1 MNIEDKDMSE
11 IIDSNFDEPDK
22 KNWLVWVFTI
32 LCIAIGAAVLIK
44 FIPAITSSDDAV
56 TVDTDEDIVELP
68 VYYVENMDELHL
80 DVNDFDIANYYFRNE
95 YEYNNHYYIDHD
107 NVLWGVGDNSDGQ
120 LGNGNRSSYEG
131 TPQKMAENVIHV
143 DGAAFFVIY
152 LTENGELYGAG
163 ANQNGLMGLENPFGK
178 EWIYYDDI
186 VAATPVLL
194 MSDVKY
200 ARASQSGIVALKDD
214 GSVWWWGQIRTTSAK
229 HPDDTIGCSYS
240 DPTKM
245 LDDAIYVTC
254 GYFCMAA
261 IKEDGTLWTW
271 GNNTFG
277 SCGYDSKNQD
287 FIEEPVKVLDDV
299 KMVWMDE
306 VRFEKAKPYA
316 ESESA
321 AEGNDDYDY
330 KYVTFAEKK
339 DGSLYACGKYVEGE
353 GSKIWDFKLYGDT
366 LRTPEEYMDDGLHE
380 PVELVYSDRFQ
391 RIQFKEK
398 KD

>member
-1 MNIEDKDMSE
+1 MSE

-32 LCIAIGAAVLIK
+32 LCIAIGATVLIK

-56 TVDTDEDIVELP
+56 TVDSDEDIVELP

-80 DVNDFDIANYYFRNE
+80 DDTDFDIANYYFRNE
-95 YEYNNHYYIDHD
+95 YEYNHYYIDDD
-107 NVLWGVGDNSDGQ
+107 NVLWGVGDNSEGQ
-120 LGNGNRSSYEG
+120 LGIGNRSSYES

-163 ANQNGLMGLENPFGK
+163 ANQNGLMGLENPYGK

-240 DPTKM
+240 EPTKM

-254 GYFCMAA
+254 GSFSMAA

-306 VRFEKAKPYA
+306 VRFENSEPYT
-316 ESESA
+316 EE
-321 AEGNDDYDY
+321 DDEYDY
-330 KYVTFAEKK
+330 TYDTFAEKK
-339 DGSLYACGKYVEGE
+339 DGSLYACGKYVDGE

>member
-22 KNWLVWVFTI
+22 KNWLVWVFSI

-56 TVDTDEDIVELP
+56 TVDPNEDIVELP

-80 DVNDFDIANYYFRNE
+80 DDTDFDIANYYFRNE
-95 YEYNNHYYIDHD
+95 YEYNHYYIDDD

-120 LGNGNRSSYEG
+120 LGNRNRSSYES

-152 LTENGELYGAG
+152 LTENGELYGVG
-163 ANQNGLMGLENPFGK
+163 ANQNGLMGLENPYGK

-200 ARASQSGIVALKDD
+200 ARASQSGIVALKND
-214 GSVWWWGQIRTTSAK
+214 GSVWWWGEIRTTSAK

-240 DPTKM
+240 EPTKM

-254 GYFCMAA
+254 GSFSMAA

-287 FIEEPVKVLDDV
+287 FIEEPVKVLDDA

-306 VRFEKAKPYA
+306 VRFDNAKQNT
-316 ESESA
+316 EGVSS
-321 AEGNDDYDY
+321 EGNDDYDY
-330 KYVTFAEKK
+330 TYVTFAEKK

-398 KD
+398 D

>member
-1 MNIEDKDMSE
+1 MSIEDKDMSE
-11 IIDSNFDEPDK
+11 IIESDFDEADK
-22 KNWLVWVFTI
+22 NNWIVWVFTI
-32 LCIAIGAAVLIK
+32 LCIAIGASVLIK
-44 FIPAITSSDDAV
+44 FIPTIIASDDAV
-56 TVDTDEDIVELP
+56 IAEPVEDVVEFP
-68 VYYVENMDELHL
+68 VYYVENMDGLRL
-80 DVNDFDIANYYFRNE
+80 DDTDFDITNYYFRNE
-95 YEYNNHYYIDHD
+95 YEYNHYYIDDD
-107 NVLWGVGDNSDGQ
+107 NVLWGVGDNSEGQ
-120 LGNGNRSSYEG
+120 LGIGNRSSYEG

-163 ANQNGLMGLENPFGK
+163 ANQNGLMGLENPYGK

-254 GYFCMAA
+254 GSFSMAA

-330 KYVTFAEKK
+330 TYVTFAEKK

-398 KD
+398 D

>member
-1 MNIEDKDMSE
+1 MSIEDKDMSE
-11 IIDSNFDEPDK
+11 IIESDFDEADK

-32 LCIAIGAAVLIK
+32 LCIAIGASVLIK
-44 FIPAITSSDDAV
+44 FIPAIIASDDVV
-56 TVDTDEDIVELP
+56 TEEPVEDIVEFP
-68 VYYVENMDELHL
+68 VYYVENMDGLHL
-80 DVNDFDIANYYFRNE
+80 DDTDFDIANYYFRNE
-95 YEYNNHYYIDHD
+95 YEYNHYYIDDD
-107 NVLWGVGDNSDGQ
+107 NVLWGVGDNSEGQ
-120 LGNGNRSSYEG
+120 LGIGNRSSYES

-163 ANQNGLMGLENPFGK
+163 ANQNGLMGLENPYGK

-200 ARASQSGIVALKDD
+200 ARASQSGIVALKND

-240 DPTKM
+240 EPTKM

-254 GYFCMAA
+254 GSFSMVA
-261 IKEDGTLWTW
+261 IKEDGTLWTQ
-271 GNNTFG
+271 GNNTFE

-306 VRFEKAKPYA
+306 VRFGTKSTYTGDENT
-316 ESESA
+316 SA
-321 AEGNDDYDY
+321 SDDFDY
-330 KYVTFAEKK
+330 TYVTFAEKT
-339 DGSLYACGKYVEGE
+339 DGSLYACGKYVDGE
-353 GSKIWDFKLYGDT
+353 GSKIWDFKLYGDIIRDPNVT
-366 LRTPEEYMDDGLHE
+366 DPNSENA

-391 RIQFKEK
+391 PIQFIEK
-398 KD
+398 P

>member
-1 MNIEDKDMSE
+1 MSIEDKDMSE
-11 IIDSNFDEPDK
+11 IIESDFDEADK
-22 KNWLVWVFTI
+22 NNWIVWVFTI
-32 LCIAIGAAVLIK
+32 LCIAIGASVLIK
-44 FIPAITSSDDAV
+44 FIPTIIASDDAV
-56 TVDTDEDIVELP
+56 IAEPVEDVVEFP
-68 VYYVENMDELHL
+68 VYYVENMDGLRL
-80 DVNDFDIANYYFRNE
+80 DDTDFDITNYYFRNE
-95 YEYNNHYYIDHD
+95 YEYNHYYIDDD
-107 NVLWGVGDNSDGQ
+107 NVLWGVGDNSEGQ
-120 LGNGNRSSYEG
+120 LGIGNRSSYEG

-143 DGAAFFVIY
+143 DGEAFFVIY

-163 ANQNGLMGLENPFGK
+163 ANQNGLMGLENPYGK

-254 GYFCMAA
+254 GSFSMAA

-330 KYVTFAEKK
+330 TYVTFAEKK

-398 KD
+398 D

>member
-1 MNIEDKDMSE
+1 MSIEDKDMSE
-11 IIDSNFDEPDK
+11 IIESDFDEPDR
-22 KNWLVWVFTI
+22 KNWIVWAFTI

-44 FIPAITSSDDAV
+44 FIPAIIASDDSV
-56 TVDTDEDIVELP
+56 TEESIEDIVEFP
-68 VYYVENMDELHL
+68 VYYVENMDGLHL
-80 DVNDFDIANYYFRNE
+80 DDTDFDIANYYFRNE
-95 YEYNNHYYIDHD
+95 YEYNHYYIDDD
-107 NVLWGVGDNSDGQ
+107 NVLWGVGDNSEGQ
-120 LGNGNRSSYEG
+120 LGIGNRSSYEG

-152 LTENGELYGAG
+152 LTENGELYGVG
-163 ANQNGLMGLENPFGK
+163 ANQNGLMGLENPYGK

-240 DPTKM
+240 EPTKM

-254 GYFCMAA
+254 GSFSMAA

-321 AEGNDDYDY
+321 EGNDDYDY
-330 KYVTFAEKK
+330 TYVTFAKKK

-380 PVELVYSDRFQ
+380 PIELVYSDRFQ

-398 KD
+398 D

>member
-1 MNIEDKDMSE
+1 MSIEDKDMSE
-11 IIDSNFDEPDK
+11 IIESDFDEPDK
-22 KNWLVWVFTI
+22 KNWIVWVFTI

-44 FIPAITSSDDAV
+44 FIPTIIASDDAV
-56 TVDTDEDIVELP
+56 IAEPVEDVVEFP
-68 VYYVENMDELHL
+68 VYYVENMDGLRL
-80 DVNDFDIANYYFRNE
+80 DDTDFDITNYYFRNE
-95 YEYNNHYYIDHD
+95 YEYNHYYIDDD
-107 NVLWGVGDNSDGQ
+107 NVLWGVGDNSEGQ
-120 LGNGNRSSYEG
+120 LGIGNRSSYEG

-143 DGAAFFVIY
+143 DGEAFFVIY

-163 ANQNGLMGLENPFGK
+163 ANQNGLMGLENPYGK

-254 GYFCMAA
+254 GSFSMAA

-330 KYVTFAEKK
+330 TYVTFAEKK

-398 KD
+398 D

>member
-56 TVDTDEDIVELP
+56 TVDPDEDIVELP

-80 DVNDFDIANYYFRNE
+80 DDTDFDIANYYFRNE
-95 YEYNNHYYIDHD
+95 YEYNHYYIDDD
-107 NVLWGVGDNSDGQ
+107 NVLWGVGDNGEGQ
-120 LGNGNRSSYEG
+120 LGNGNRSSYES
-131 TPQKMAENVIHV
+131 TPQKIAENVVHV
-143 DGAAFFVIY
+143 DYAAFFMIY

-163 ANQNGLMGLENPFGK
+163 ANQNGLMGLENPYGK

-186 VAATPVLL
+186 VAATSVLL

-229 HPDDTIGCSYS
+229 NTDDTIGSSYS

-254 GYFCMAA
+254 GSFSMAA

-330 KYVTFAEKK
+330 TYVTFAEKK
-339 DGSLYACGKYVEGE
+339 DGSLYACGKYVDGE

>member
-95 YEYNNHYYIDHD
+95 YEYNNHYYIDDD

-120 LGNGNRSSYEG
+120 LGNGNRSSYES

-200 ARASQSGIVALKDD
+200 ARASQSGIVALKND
-214 GSVWWWGQIRTTSAK
+214 GSVWWWGEIRTTSAK

-240 DPTKM
+240 EPTKM

-366 LRTPEEYMDDGLHE
+366 LRTPEGYMDDGLHE
-380 PVELVYSDRFQ
+380 PVELVYSDRFL

>member
-1 MNIEDKDMSE
+1 
-11 IIDSNFDEPDK
+11 
-22 KNWLVWVFTI
+22 
-32 LCIAIGAAVLIK
+32 
-44 FIPAITSSDDAV
+44 
-56 TVDTDEDIVELP
+56 
-68 VYYVENMDELHL
+68 
-80 DVNDFDIANYYFRNE
+80 
-95 YEYNNHYYIDHD
+95 
-107 NVLWGVGDNSDGQ
+107 
-120 LGNGNRSSYEG
+120 
-131 TPQKMAENVIHV
+131 MAENVIHV

-163 ANQNGLMGLENPFGK
+163 ANQNGLMGLENPYGK

-186 VAATPVLL
+186 VAATPVLF

-200 ARASQSGIVALKDD
+200 ARASQSGIVALKND

-240 DPTKM
+240 EPTKM

-254 GYFCMAA
+254 GSFSMAA
-261 IKEDGTLWTW
+261 IKDDGTLWTW

-306 VRFEKAKPYA
+306 VRFENAKPDTDGA
-316 ESESA
+316 IT
-321 AEGNDDYDY
+321 EGNDEYNY
-330 KYVTFAEKK
+330 TYVTFAEKK
-339 DGSLYACGKYVEGE
+339 DGTLYACGKYVDGE
-353 GSKIWDFKLYGDT
+353 GSKIWDFKLYGDI
-366 LRTPEEYMDDGLHE
+366 LRSPEEYMDDGLHE
-380 PVELVYSDRFQ
+380 PVELVYSDIFQ

-398 KD
+398 D

>member
-1 MNIEDKDMSE
+1 MSIEDKDMSE
-11 IIDSNFDEPDK
+11 IIESDFDEADK
-22 KNWLVWVFTI
+22 NNWIVWVFTI
-32 LCIAIGAAVLIK
+32 LCIAIGASVLIK
-44 FIPAITSSDDAV
+44 FIPAIIASDDAV
-56 TVDTDEDIVELP
+56 TEEPVEDIVEFP

-80 DVNDFDIANYYFRNE
+80 DDTDFDIANYYFRNE
-95 YEYNNHYYIDHD
+95 YEYNHYYIDDD
-107 NVLWGVGDNSDGQ
+107 NVLWGVGDNSEGQ
-120 LGNGNRSSYEG
+120 LGIGNRSSYES

-152 LTENGELYGAG
+152 LTENGELYGVG
-163 ANQNGLMGLENPFGK
+163 ANQNGLMGLENPYGK

-200 ARASQSGIVALKDD
+200 ARASQSGIVALKND
-214 GSVWWWGQIRTTSAK
+214 GSVWWWGEIRTTSAK

-240 DPTKM
+240 EPTKM

-254 GYFCMAA
+254 GSFSMAA

-277 SCGYDSKNQD
+277 SCGYDSRNQD
-287 FIEEPVKVLDDV
+287 FIEEPVKVLDDA

-306 VRFEKAKPYA
+306 VRFDNAKPNA
-316 ESESA
+316 EGVSS
-321 AEGNDDYDY
+321 EGNDDYDY
-330 KYVTFAEKK
+330 TYVTFAEKK
-339 DGSLYACGKYVEGE
+339 DGSLYACGKYVDGE

-398 KD
+398 N

>member
-1 MNIEDKDMSE
+1 MNFEDKDMSE
-11 IIDSNFDEPDK
+11 IIESDFDEADK
-22 KNWLVWVFTI
+22 KNWMVWVFTI

-44 FIPAITSSDDAV
+44 FIPAIIASDDAV
-56 TVDTDEDIVELP
+56 TEESIEDIVEFP
-68 VYYVENMDELHL
+68 VYYVENMDGLHL
-80 DVNDFDIANYYFRNE
+80 DDTDFDIANYYFRNE
-95 YEYNNHYYIDHD
+95 YEYNHYYIDDD
-107 NVLWGVGDNSDGQ
+107 NVLWGVGDNSEGQ
-120 LGNGNRSSYEG
+120 LGIGNRSSYES

-163 ANQNGLMGLENPFGK
+163 ANQNGLMGLENPYGK

-200 ARASQSGIVALKDD
+200 ARASQSGIVALKND
-214 GSVWWWGQIRTTSAK
+214 GSVWWWGEIRTTSAK

-240 DPTKM
+240 EPTKM

-254 GYFCMAA
+254 GSFCMAA

-306 VRFEKAKPYA
+306 VRFENSEPYT
-316 ESESA
+316 EE
-321 AEGNDDYDY
+321 DDEYDY
-330 KYVTFAEKK
+330 TYDTFAEKK
-339 DGSLYACGKYVEGE
+339 DGSLYACGKYVDGE

>member
-1 MNIEDKDMSE
+1 MSIEDKDMSE
-11 IIDSNFDEPDK
+11 IIESDFDEADK
-22 KNWLVWVFTI
+22 NNWIVWVFTI
-32 LCIAIGAAVLIK
+32 LCIAIGASVLIK
-44 FIPAITSSDDAV
+44 FIPAIIASEDVV
-56 TVDTDEDIVELP
+56 TEEPVEDIVEFP
-68 VYYVENMDELHL
+68 VYYVENMDGLHL
-80 DVNDFDIANYYFRNE
+80 DDTDFDIANYYFRNE
-95 YEYNNHYYIDHD
+95 YEYNHYYIDDD
-107 NVLWGVGDNSDGQ
+107 NVLWGVGDNSEGQ
-120 LGNGNRSSYEG
+120 LGIGNRSSYES

-143 DGAAFFVIY
+143 DGAAFLVIY

-163 ANQNGLMGLENPFGK
+163 ANQNGLMGLENPYGK

-200 ARASQSGIVALKDD
+200 ARASQSGIVALKND

-240 DPTKM
+240 EPTKM

-254 GYFCMAA
+254 GSFSIAA

-321 AEGNDDYDY
+321 EGNDDYDY
-330 KYVTFAEKK
+330 TYVTFAEKK

-380 PVELVYSDRFQ
+380 PIELVYSDRFQ

-398 KD
+398 D

>member
-1 MNIEDKDMSE
+1 MDIEDKDMSE

-44 FIPAITSSDDAV
+44 FIPAITPSDDAV
-56 TVDTDEDIVELP
+56 TVDPDEDIVELP

-80 DVNDFDIANYYFRNE
+80 DDTDFDIANYYFRNE
-95 YEYNNHYYIDHD
+95 YEYDNHYYIDDD
-107 NVLWGVGDNSDGQ
+107 NVLWGVGDNGEGQ
-120 LGNGNRSSYEG
+120 LGNGNRSSYESA
-131 TPQKMAENVIHV
+131 PQKIAENVVHV
-143 DGAAFFVIY
+143 DYAAFFMIY

-163 ANQNGLMGLENPFGK
+163 ANQNGLMGLENPYGK

-186 VAATPVLL
+186 VATSPVCL
-194 MSDVKY
+194 MTDVKY
-200 ARASQSGIVALKDD
+200 ARASHGGIIALKND
-214 GSVWWWGQIRTTSAK
+214 GSVWWWGEIRTTSAK

-240 DPTKM
+240 EPTKM
-245 LDDAIYVTC
+245 LDNAIYVTC
-254 GYFCMAA
+254 GSFSMAA
-261 IKEDGTLWTW
+261 IKDDGTLWTW

-306 VRFEKAKPYA
+306 VRFENNKPYTV
-316 ESESA
+316 E
-321 AEGNDDYDY
+321 DDEYDY
-330 KYVTFAEKK
+330 TYVTFAEKK
-339 DGSLYACGKYVEGE
+339 DGSVFACGKYVDGE
-353 GSKIWDFKLYGDT
+353 GSKIWDFKLYEDT

-380 PVELVYSDRFQ
+380 PIELVYSDRFQ

-398 KD
+398 ETINN

>member
-11 IIDSNFDEPDK
+11 IIESDFDEPDK
-22 KNWLVWVFTI
+22 KNWIVWVFTI

-44 FIPAITSSDDAV
+44 FIPTIIASDDAV
-56 TVDTDEDIVELP
+56 IAEPVEDVVEFP
-68 VYYVENMDELHL
+68 VYYVENMDGLRL
-80 DVNDFDIANYYFRNE
+80 DDTDFDITNYYLRNE
-95 YEYNNHYYIDHD
+95 YEYNHYYIDND

-120 LGNGNRSSYEG
+120 LGNGNRSSYES

-163 ANQNGLMGLENPFGK
+163 ANQNGLMGLENPYGK

-194 MSDVKY
+194 MSDDKY
-200 ARASQSGIVALKDD
+200 ARASQSGIVALKND
-214 GSVWWWGQIRTTSAK
+214 GSVWWWGEIRTTSAK

-240 DPTKM
+240 EPTKM

-254 GYFCMAA
+254 GSFCMAA

-306 VRFEKAKPYA
+306 VRFENSEPYT
-316 ESESA
+316 EE
-321 AEGNDDYDY
+321 DDEYDY
-330 KYVTFAEKK
+330 TYDTFAEKK
-339 DGSLYACGKYVEGE
+339 DGSLYACGKYVDGE

>member
-1 MNIEDKDMSE
+1 MSFEDKDMSE
-11 IIDSNFDEPDK
+11 IIESDFDEPDK

-32 LCIAIGAAVLIK
+32 LCIAIGAAMLIK
-44 FIPAITSSDDAV
+44 FIPVIFASDDAGTQEPV
-56 TVDTDEDIVELP
+56 EDIVKFP
-68 VYYVENMDELHL
+68 VYYVENMDGLHL
-80 DVNDFDIANYYFRNE
+80 DDTDFDIANYYFRNE
-95 YEYNNHYYIDHD
+95 YEYNHYYIDDD
-107 NVLWGVGDNSDGQ
+107 NVLWGVGDNSEGQ
-120 LGNGNRSSYEG
+120 LGIGNRSSYEG

-163 ANQNGLMGLENPFGK
+163 ANQNGLMGLENPYGK

-200 ARASQSGIVALKDD
+200 ARASQSGIVVLKDD

-240 DPTKM
+240 EPTKM

-254 GYFCMAA
+254 GSFSMAA

-321 AEGNDDYDY
+321 EGNDDYT
-330 KYVTFAEKK
+330 YVTFAEKK
-339 DGSLYACGKYVEGE
+339 DGSLYACGKNVDGE

-398 KD
+398 D

>member
-1 MNIEDKDMSE
+1 
-11 IIDSNFDEPDK
+11 
-22 KNWLVWVFTI
+22 
-32 LCIAIGAAVLIK
+32 
-44 FIPAITSSDDAV
+44 
-56 TVDTDEDIVELP
+56 
-68 VYYVENMDELHL
+68 
-80 DVNDFDIANYYFRNE
+80 
-95 YEYNNHYYIDHD
+95 
-107 NVLWGVGDNSDGQ
+107 
-120 LGNGNRSSYEG
+120 
-131 TPQKMAENVIHV
+131 
-143 DGAAFFVIY
+143 
-152 LTENGELYGAG
+152 
-163 ANQNGLMGLENPFGK
+163 LENPYGK

-200 ARASQSGIVALKDD
+200 ARASQSGIVALKND
-214 GSVWWWGQIRTTSAK
+214 GSVWWWGEIRTTSAK

-240 DPTKM
+240 EPTKM

-254 GYFCMAA
+254 GSFCMAA

-306 VRFEKAKPYA
+306 VRFENSEPYT
-316 ESESA
+316 EE
-321 AEGNDDYDY
+321 DDEYDY
-330 KYVTFAEKK
+330 TYDTFAEKK
-339 DGSLYACGKYVEGE
+339 DGSLYACGKYVDGE

>member
-1 MNIEDKDMSE
+1 MSIEDKDMSE
-11 IIDSNFDEPDK
+11 IIESDFDEADK
-22 KNWLVWVFTI
+22 NNWIVWVFTI
-32 LCIAIGAAVLIK
+32 LCIAIGASVLIK
-44 FIPAITSSDDAV
+44 FIPAIIASDDAV
-56 TVDTDEDIVELP
+56 TEEPVEDIVEFP

-80 DVNDFDIANYYFRNE
+80 DDTDFDIANYYFRNE
-95 YEYNNHYYIDHD
+95 YEYNHYYIDDD
-107 NVLWGVGDNSDGQ
+107 NVLWGVGDNSEGQ
-120 LGNGNRSSYEG
+120 LGIGNRSSYES

-152 LTENGELYGAG
+152 LTENGELYGVG
-163 ANQNGLMGLENPFGK
+163 ANQNGLMGLENPYGK

-200 ARASQSGIVALKDD
+200 ARASQSGIVALKND
-214 GSVWWWGQIRTTSAK
+214 GSVWWWGEIRTTSAK

-240 DPTKM
+240 EPTKM

-287 FIEEPVKVLDDV
+287 FIEEPVKVLDDA

-306 VRFEKAKPYA
+306 VRFDNAKPNA
-316 ESESA
+316 EGVSS
-321 AEGNDDYDY
+321 EGNDDYDY
-330 KYVTFAEKK
+330 TYVTFAEKK
-339 DGSLYACGKYVEGE
+339 DGSLYACGKYVDGE

-398 KD
+398 D

>member
-1 MNIEDKDMSE
+1 
-11 IIDSNFDEPDK
+11 
-22 KNWLVWVFTI
+22 
-32 LCIAIGAAVLIK
+32 
-44 FIPAITSSDDAV
+44 
-56 TVDTDEDIVELP
+56 
-68 VYYVENMDELHL
+68 
-80 DVNDFDIANYYFRNE
+80 
-95 YEYNNHYYIDHD
+95 
-107 NVLWGVGDNSDGQ
+107 
-120 LGNGNRSSYEG
+120 LGNGNRSSYES

-163 ANQNGLMGLENPFGK
+163 ANQNGLMGLENPYGK

-186 VAATPVLL
+186 VTATPVLL

-200 ARASQSGIVALKDD
+200 ARASQSGIVALKND

-240 DPTKM
+240 EPTKM

-254 GYFCMAA
+254 GSFSMAA

-287 FIEEPVKVLDDV
+287 FIEEPVKVLGDV

-321 AEGNDDYDY
+321 EGNDDYDY
-330 KYVTFAEKK
+330 TYVTFAEKK
-339 DGSLYACGKYVEGE
+339 DGSLYACGKYVDGE

>member
-11 IIDSNFDEPDK
+11 IIESDFDEPDK
-22 KNWLVWVFTI
+22 KNWIVWVFTI

-44 FIPAITSSDDAV
+44 FIPTIIASDDAV
-56 TVDTDEDIVELP
+56 IAEPVEDVVEFP
-68 VYYVENMDELHL
+68 VYYVENMDGLRL
-80 DVNDFDIANYYFRNE
+80 DDTDFDITNYYLRNE
-95 YEYNNHYYIDHD
+95 YEYNHYYIDND

-120 LGNGNRSSYEG
+120 LGNGNRSSYES

-163 ANQNGLMGLENPFGK
+163 ANQNGLMGLENPYGK

-240 DPTKM
+240 EPTKM

-254 GYFCMAA
+254 GSFCMAA

-306 VRFEKAKPYA
+306 VRFEN
-316 ESESA
+316 SESYT
-321 AEGNDDYDY
+321 EEDDEYDY
-330 KYVTFAEKK
+330 TYDTFAEKK
-339 DGSLYACGKYVEGE
+339 DGSLYACGKYVDGE

-398 KD
+398 N

>member
-32 LCIAIGAAVLIK
+32 LCIAIGATVLIK

-56 TVDTDEDIVELP
+56 TVDSDEDIVELP

-80 DVNDFDIANYYFRNE
+80 DDTDFDIANYYFRNE
-95 YEYNNHYYIDHD
+95 YEYNHYYIDDD
-107 NVLWGVGDNSDGQ
+107 NVLWGVGDNSEGQ
-120 LGNGNRSSYEG
+120 LGIGNRSSYES

-163 ANQNGLMGLENPFGK
+163 ANQNGLMGLENPYGK

-240 DPTKM
+240 EPTKM

-254 GYFCMAA
+254 GSFSMAA

-306 VRFEKAKPYA
+306 VRFENSEPYT
-316 ESESA
+316 EE
-321 AEGNDDYDY
+321 DDEYDY
-330 KYVTFAEKK
+330 TYDTFAEKK
-339 DGSLYACGKYVEGE
+339 DGSLYACGKYVDGE

>member
-1 MNIEDKDMSE
+1 MSIEDKDMSE
-11 IIDSNFDEPDK
+11 IIESDFDEADK
-22 KNWLVWVFTI
+22 NNWIVWVFTI
-32 LCIAIGAAVLIK
+32 LCIAIGASVLIK
-44 FIPAITSSDDAV
+44 FIPTIIASDDAV
-56 TVDTDEDIVELP
+56 IAEPVEDVVEFP
-68 VYYVENMDELHL
+68 VYYVENMDGLRL
-80 DVNDFDIANYYFRNE
+80 DDTDFDITNYYFRNE
-95 YEYNNHYYIDHD
+95 YEYNHYYIDDD
-107 NVLWGVGDNSDGQ
+107 NVLWGVGDNSEGQ
-120 LGNGNRSSYEG
+120 LGIGNRSSYEG

-163 ANQNGLMGLENPFGK
+163 ANQNGLMGLENPYGK

-254 GYFCMAA
+254 GSFSMAA

-321 AEGNDDYDY
+321 AEGNDDYT
-330 KYVTFAEKK
+330 YVTFAEKK

-398 KD
+398 D

>member
-1 MNIEDKDMSE
+1 MSIEDKDMSE
-11 IIDSNFDEPDK
+11 IIESDFDEADK
-22 KNWLVWVFTI
+22 KNWIVWVFTI
-32 LCIAIGAAVLIK
+32 LCIAIGASVLIK
-44 FIPAITSSDDAV
+44 FIPAIIASDDAV
-56 TVDTDEDIVELP
+56 TEESIEDIVEFP
-68 VYYVENMDELHL
+68 VYYVENMDGLHL
-80 DVNDFDIANYYFRNE
+80 DDTDFDIANYYFRNE
-95 YEYNNHYYIDHD
+95 YEYNHYYIDDD
-107 NVLWGVGDNSDGQ
+107 NVLWGVGDNSEGQ
-120 LGNGNRSSYEG
+120 LGIGNRSSYEG

-152 LTENGELYGAG
+152 LTENGELYGVG
-163 ANQNGLMGLENPFGK
+163 ANQNGLMGLENPYGK

-240 DPTKM
+240 EPTKM

-254 GYFCMAA
+254 GSFSMAA

-321 AEGNDDYDY
+321 EGNDDYDY
-330 KYVTFAEKK
+330 TYVTFAKKK

-380 PVELVYSDRFQ
+380 PIELVYSDRFQ

-398 KD
+398 D

>member
-1 MNIEDKDMSE
+1 MSIEDKDMSE

-56 TVDTDEDIVELP
+56 TVDPDEDIVELP

-80 DVNDFDIANYYFRNE
+80 DDTDFDIANYYFRNE
-95 YEYNNHYYIDHD
+95 YEYNHYYIDDD

-120 LGNGNRSSYEG
+120 LGNGNRSSYES

-163 ANQNGLMGLENPFGK
+163 ANQNGLMGLENPYGK

-200 ARASQSGIVALKDD
+200 ARASQSGIVALKND
-214 GSVWWWGQIRTTSAK
+214 GSVWWWGEIRTTSAK
-229 HPDDTIGCSYS
+229 HPDETIGCSYS
-240 DPTKM
+240 EPTKM

-254 GYFCMAA
+254 GSFCMAA
-261 IKEDGTLWTW
+261 IKENGTLWTW

-306 VRFEKAKPYA
+306 VRFENSKPYT
-316 ESESA
+316 EE
-321 AEGNDDYDY
+321 DDEYDY
-330 KYVTFAEKK
+330 TYDTFAEKK
-339 DGSLYACGKYVEGE
+339 DGSLYACGKYVDGE
-353 GSKIWDFKLYGDT
+353 ESKIWDFKLYGDT

>member
-22 KNWLVWVFTI
+22 ENWLVWVFTI

-56 TVDTDEDIVELP
+56 TVDPDEDIVELP

-80 DVNDFDIANYYFRNE
+80 DDTDFDIANYYFRNE
-95 YEYNNHYYIDHD
+95 YEYNHYYIDDD
-107 NVLWGVGDNSDGQ
+107 NVLWGVGDNSEGQ
-120 LGNGNRSSYEG
+120 LGIGNRSSYES

-163 ANQNGLMGLENPFGK
+163 ANQNGLMGLENPYGK

-240 DPTKM
+240 EPTKM

-254 GYFCMAA
+254 GSFSMAA

-306 VRFEKAKPYA
+306 VRFENSEPYT
-316 ESESA
+316 EE
-321 AEGNDDYDY
+321 DDEYDY
-330 KYVTFAEKK
+330 TYDTFAEKK
-339 DGSLYACGKYVEGE
+339 DGSLYACGKYVDGE
-353 GSKIWDFKLYGDT
+353 GSKIWDFKLYGDI

>member
-1 MNIEDKDMSE
+1 MDIEDKDMSE

-44 FIPAITSSDDAV
+44 FIPTIIASDDAV
-56 TVDTDEDIVELP
+56 IAEPVEDVVEFP
-68 VYYVENMDELHL
+68 VYYVENMDGLRL
-80 DVNDFDIANYYFRNE
+80 DDTDFDITNYYLRNE
-95 YEYNNHYYIDHD
+95 YEYNHYYIDND

-120 LGNGNRSSYEG
+120 LGNGNRSSYES

-163 ANQNGLMGLENPFGK
+163 ANQNGLMGLENPYGK

-200 ARASQSGIVALKDD
+200 ARASQSGIVALKND
-214 GSVWWWGQIRTTSAK
+214 GSVWWWGEIRTTSAK

-240 DPTKM
+240 EPTKM

-254 GYFCMAA
+254 GSFSMAA
-261 IKEDGTLWTW
+261 IKDDGTLWTW

-306 VRFEKAKPYA
+306 VRFEKAKPLLRMQVPKKLMITTIHMLPLRRKKTAHYMH
-316 ESESA
+316 A
-321 AEGNDDYDY
+321 A
-330 KYVTFAEKK
+330 
-339 DGSLYACGKYVEGE
+339 S
-353 GSKIWDFKLYGDT
+353 
-366 LRTPEEYMDDGLHE
+366 M
-380 PVELVYSDRFQ
+380 
-391 RIQFKEK
+391 
-398 KD
+398 

>member
-11 IIDSNFDEPDK
+11 IIESDFDEPDK
-22 KNWLVWVFTI
+22 KNWIVWVFTI
-32 LCIAIGAAVLIK
+32 LCIAIGASVLIK
-44 FIPAITSSDDAV
+44 FIPTIIASDDAV
-56 TVDTDEDIVELP
+56 IAEPVEDVVEFP
-68 VYYVENMDELHL
+68 VYYVENMDGLRL
-80 DVNDFDIANYYFRNE
+80 DDTDFDITNYYLRNE
-95 YEYNNHYYIDHD
+95 YEYNHYYIDND

-120 LGNGNRSSYEG
+120 LGNGNRSSYES

-143 DGAAFFVIY
+143 DGEAFFVIY

-163 ANQNGLMGLENPFGK
+163 ANQNGLMGLENPYGK

-200 ARASQSGIVALKDD
+200 ARASQSGIVALKND
-214 GSVWWWGQIRTTSAK
+214 GSVWWWGEIRTTSAK

-240 DPTKM
+240 EPTKM

-254 GYFCMAA
+254 GSFSMAA
-261 IKEDGTLWTW
+261 IKDDGTLWTW

-287 FIEEPVKVLDDV
+287 FIEEPVKVLDDA

-306 VRFEKAKPYA
+306 VRFDNAKQNT
-316 ESESA
+316 EGVSS
-321 AEGNDDYDY
+321 EGNDDYDY
-330 KYVTFAEKK
+330 TYVTFAEKK

-398 KD
+398 N

>member
-95 YEYNNHYYIDHD
+95 YEYNNHYYIDDD

-120 LGNGNRSSYEG
+120 LGNGNRSSYES

-200 ARASQSGIVALKDD
+200 ARASQSGIVALKND
-214 GSVWWWGQIRTTSAK
+214 GSVWWWGEIRTTSAK

-240 DPTKM
+240 EPTKM

-380 PVELVYSDRFQ
+380 PVELVYSDRFL

>member
-1 MNIEDKDMSE
+1 MNFEDKDMSE

-95 YEYNNHYYIDHD
+95 YEYNNHYYIDDD

-120 LGNGNRSSYEG
+120 LGNGNRSSYES

-200 ARASQSGIVALKDD
+200 ARASQSGIVALKND
-214 GSVWWWGQIRTTSAK
+214 GSVWWWGEIRTTSAK

-240 DPTKM
+240 EPTKM

-321 AEGNDDYDY
+321 EGNDDYDY
-330 KYVTFAEKK
+330 TYVTFAEKK

-380 PVELVYSDRFQ
+380 PVELVYSDRFL

-398 KD
+398 D

>member
-1 MNIEDKDMSE
+1 MNFGDKDMSE
-11 IIDSNFDEPDK
+11 IIESDFDEADK
-22 KNWLVWVFTI
+22 KNWMVWVFTI

-44 FIPAITSSDDAV
+44 FIPAIIASDDAV
-56 TVDTDEDIVELP
+56 TEESIEDIVEFP
-68 VYYVENMDELHL
+68 VYYVENMDGLHL
-80 DVNDFDIANYYFRNE
+80 DDTDFDIANYYFRNE
-95 YEYNNHYYIDHD
+95 YEYNHYYIDDD
-107 NVLWGVGDNSDGQ
+107 NVLWGVGDNSEGQ
-120 LGNGNRSSYEG
+120 LGIGNRSSYES

-163 ANQNGLMGLENPFGK
+163 ANQNGLMGLENPYGK

-200 ARASQSGIVALKDD
+200 ARASQSGIVALKND

-240 DPTKM
+240 KPTKM

-254 GYFCMAA
+254 GSFSMAA
-261 IKEDGTLWTW
+261 IKDDGTLWTW

-321 AEGNDDYDY
+321 EGNDDYDY
-330 KYVTFAEKK
+330 TYVTFAEKK